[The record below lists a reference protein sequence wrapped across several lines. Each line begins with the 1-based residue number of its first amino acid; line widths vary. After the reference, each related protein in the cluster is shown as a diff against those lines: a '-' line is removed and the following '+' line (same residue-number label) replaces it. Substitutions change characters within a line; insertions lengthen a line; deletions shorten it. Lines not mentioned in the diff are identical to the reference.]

1 MDLRE
6 FRPSPEQVNEAATL
20 LHYQPFVLDD
30 DRHTGVAY
38 SWLYSE
44 DPTRSRYSE
53 FLFDRRALPEEVWR
67 KAWDANGRLAAMY
80 DAFAEVIVDTCG
92 QGSMLDIGCNTGYLP
107 VKASLAGVRNS
118 AGMDHV
124 DWSRAFHLLNQITGS
139 RAQFL
144 LGHYDP
150 SVSSVL
156 LASGA
161 SLQQYDVVSSTAV
174 LCHMPDPLHFLRA
187 ISRIAS
193 KAVFLWSG
201 FMETDELL
209 IRYSGSNKF
218 RTGEFPHA
226 FDDGTSISLGLL
238 FHSMSALG
246 LHRHEEIRHRPE
258 WLAEDWHKA
267 RIPQYQQFRAFMFY
281 R

>member
-6 FRPSPEQVNEAATL
+6 FRPSAEQVNEAATL

-38 SWLYSE
+38 SWLYSA
-44 DPTRSRYSE
+44 DPTRDRNSD
-53 FLFDRRALPEEVWR
+53 FVFDRRALPEEVWR
-67 KAWDANGRLAAMY
+67 KAWDANRRLAAMY
-80 DAFAEVIVDTCG
+80 DGFAEVIANTCG
-92 QGSMLDIGCNTGYLP
+92 HGSLLDIGCNTGYMP
-107 VKASLAGVRNS
+107 VRASIAGVRT
-118 AGMDHV
+118 AVGIDLG
-124 DWSRAFHLLNQITGS
+124 DYSRAFHLLNEITGG
-139 RAQFL
+139 RAQFC
-144 LGHYDP
+144 LGHYN
-150 SVSSVL
+150 SSLSSVV
-156 LASGA
+156 LASNA
-161 SLQQYDVVSSTAV
+161 ALPQYDVVSSTAL
-174 LCHMPDPLHFLRA
+174 LCHVPDPLHFLKA

-201 FMETDELL
+201 FMDTDELL
-209 IRYSGSNKF
+209 IRYNALNKF
-218 RTGEFPHA
+218 GTAEFPDA

-246 LHRHEEIRHRPE
+246 FHRHEEIRHRPE
-258 WLAEDWHKA
+258 WLAEDWHKV